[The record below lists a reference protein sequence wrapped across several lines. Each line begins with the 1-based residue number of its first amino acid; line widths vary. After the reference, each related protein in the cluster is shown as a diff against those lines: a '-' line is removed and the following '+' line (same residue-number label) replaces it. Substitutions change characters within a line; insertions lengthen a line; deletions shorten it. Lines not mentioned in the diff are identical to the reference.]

1 MGRWGDGGMGRWGD
15 GEMGRSPRPP
25 FPDRPASEKVS
36 EIDLVESTPRP
47 FGSVR
52 YTEPWLTP
60 VPVYRTKRPLRVRP

>member
-15 GEMGRSPRPP
+15 GEIAPP
-25 FPDRPASEKVS
+25 AFPDRPASEKVS